1 MKKSILIFGILV
13 YSVGLSF
20 TSCTK
25 GELDKPEKVAVV
37 PEQNQFD
44 KDFLFYLTLLDGQN
58 HLLIQENH
66 GEMEVRI
73 FGESVDFNH
82 RAIVCEG
89 SGVSFARCVRQ
100 WFGDNPHKC
109 LKIYQNG
116 GVFYAD
122 DDC

>member
-1 MKKSILIFGILV
+1 MV

-25 GELDKPEKVAVV
+25 GELDKPKEVAVV

-44 KDFLFYLTLLDGQN
+44 KDFLFYLTLLDEQK
-58 HLLIQENH
+58 HLLLQNNH

-73 FGESVDFNH
+73 FNGSVDSSP

-89 SGVSFARCVRQ
+89 SGIPFARCVCQ
-100 WFGDNPHKC
+100 CFNDNPDKS

-122 DDC
+122 DNC